1 MGQFAIQA
9 VCGKGATGTVYRAT
23 QAGMER
29 QVAVKVLRAD
39 LLKDP
44 DIVKRFVRE
53 ARAGAKVSHPN
64 IATVHMVGQT
74 EEGAPFIVME
84 YVGGRSLSALLDLGK
99 PLSQSRI
106 VHLASQIASALVEA
120 HAQGIVH
127 RDLKP
132 ENILLSER
140 RGLPDVVKLVDF
152 GIAKI
157 LVSYAPGE
165 DAISRMGTVFGTP
178 HYIAPEQ
185 ASGQTVDGRAD
196 LYSLGCILFQMAT
209 GRVPF
214 DGQAGLQVLLSQ
226 VRDPVV
232 DPREINPKISDELA
246 ELILRLLEKDPAAR
260 LQTAKE
266 VRAALLALTPGA
278 LEKAARDNR
287 ASDEEDRDDDDDD
300 MESASDDGPSL
311 DAWASGALDPVPPVE
326 RARPASA
333 KRPASG
339 AASLPK
345 SGRRGDATPRS
356 TPRSGRAAQKSRSA
370 SARDSEEDVPVRRR
384 ERVDDD
390 LPELEEPFYKRHA
403 KPLVGVLG
411 AISFGLL
418 FGVLYAQLR
427 TPPVAVPAPVTPP
440 VTTVPVANP
449 AMVRPIGPARPAS
462 VNRPATA
469 TGKPA
474 TGTPVS
480 ATAPTIPAG
489 TAPTVTVPAAA
500 PAVEKPAEKPVEKP
514 VEKAVEKPPEKPV
527 EKPAEKPAE
536 KLVEKPAEKVVEK
549 AAEKM
554 AEKPA
559 EKAAEAAEK
568 TAEKAEKAS
577 GPEKSAE
584 KVPEKQVEKPA
595 EKPKAKEPP
604 AEEHDENGT
613 DPYGNLK

>member
-84 YVGGRSLSALLDLGK
+84 YIDGRPLSALLDLGK
-99 PLSQSRI
+99 PLSPSRI

-140 RGLPDVVKLVDF
+140 RGQPDVVKLVDF

-232 DPREINPKISDELA
+232 DPRELNPKISDELA
-246 ELILRLLEKDPAAR
+246 ELILGLLEKDPAAR
-260 LQTAKE
+260 PQTAKE
-266 VRAALLALTPGA
+266 VRAALLALVPGSTD
-278 LEKAARDNR
+278 KATRDER
-287 ASDEEDRDDDDDD
+287 DSDDGSDDRDD
-300 MESASDDGPSL
+300 ESESDDGPSL
-311 DAWASGALDPVPPVE
+311 DAWASGALDPVAPVE
-326 RARPASA
+326 RSRPTSAARP
-333 KRPASG
+333 KSG
-339 AASLPK
+339 AARPPK
-345 SGRRGDATPRS
+345 SARRGDATPRS
-356 TPRSGRAAQKSRSA
+356 VPRSGRAVPKTRSA
-370 SARDSEEDVPVRRR
+370 PTREIEEEEAPVRRR
-384 ERVDDD
+384 REIFDED

-427 TPPVAVPAPVTPP
+427 TPSAAPAPVVPP
-440 VTTVPVANP
+440 VTAVPTATP
-449 AMVRPIGPARPAS
+449 PTVRPIGPVRPAS
-462 VNRPATA
+462 VSKPAVPTAKPATA
-469 TGKPA
+469 AGV
-474 TGTPVS
+474 PVS
-480 ATAPTIPAG
+480 ASAPAIPAG
-489 TAPTVTVPAAA
+489 TSPTVSVPAPAAPTA
-500 PAVEKPAEKPVEKP
+500 PVEKPVEKLAEKPVEKPVEKLVEKPVEKPAEKPVEKP
-514 VEKAVEKPPEKPV
+514 AEKPV
-527 EKPAEKPAE
+527 EKTPEKTVEKSAEKASEAPE
-536 KLVEKPAEKVVEK
+536 K
-549 AAEKM
+549 

-559 EKAAEAAEK
+559 EKAEK
-568 TAEKAEKAS
+568 PPEKAEK
-577 GPEKSAE
+577 P
-584 KVPEKQVEKPA
+584 P
-595 EKPKAKEPP
+595 EKPKAKETPSEDH
-604 AEEHDENGT
+604 EEGGT